1 VKPTVRIL
9 RGEEAIRP
17 ELGRLRDLA
26 VASGSTF
33 LFNRPEVPLLW
44 FKHFGGKDGADFGA
58 RRGRNFYGARTR
70 VEEILYA
77 VAEGPDGRACGMA
90 ALAASEVTLKTNA
103 PPLRLLSFC
112 ADSVIL
118 FYQDLVAL
126 PDGREA
132 TVEALADALAGL
144 GEREGRLLFLGHIP
158 EDSPNLPALQAWAAR
173 RVGAGRA
180 GGLAENRF
188 RGGVYPWSAHK
199 LAMALRG
206 AVKPAAETP
215 GPKAPPASE
224 AGAAKAGKSDAVA
237 PGEGAQKAA
246 AAASVDPEI
255 AARLEAL
262 AAKLEAQGPAL
273 LGFAA
278 TRIGLEKELAAA
290 VEVLRALPDAAE
302 SLAAI
307 AACLAGDRIQYPYLD
322 LPSEPEAY
330 LESLSSSRRY
340 YFRRYLKKYS
350 EAGAAFEKRT
360 PDRVTDE
367 DIETYL
373 TLHLE
378 RWGGDS
384 VAVNEATLPFHRELC
399 RFAAD
404 AGILTLFFA
413 TYQGRRLVAHVC
425 LDIGKRRE
433 YFFSGRTQGSEE
445 LRAGKLMVM
454 HTILDAIT
462 SGFSIYDFGYGGD
475 EYKADFTKAQRTAR
489 SVFLAPGAEMP
500 ELDRLFPK
508 YECFR
513 LL

>member
-1 VKPTVRIL
+1 MKPTVRIL
-9 RGEEAIRP
+9 RGEAAIRP
-17 ELGRLRDLA
+17 ELDRLRALA
-26 VASGSTF
+26 DASGSTF

-44 FKHFGGKDGADFGA
+44 FKHFGGKDGADFGT
-58 RRGRNFYGARTR
+58 RRGRNFYGTRTR

-77 VAEGPDGRACGMA
+77 IAEGPDGRACGMA

-103 PPLRLLSFC
+103 PPLKLLSFC

-118 FYQDLVAL
+118 FYQDFLSL
-126 PDGREA
+126 PEGREA
-132 TVEALADALAGL
+132 TVEALADALAEL
-144 GEREGRLLFLGHIP
+144 GTREGRALFLGHIP
-158 EDSPNLPALQAWAAR
+158 EDSPNLPALRAWAAR
-173 RVGAGRA
+173 QKAAGRA

-199 LAMALRG
+199 IAAALRS
-206 AVKPAAETP
+206 AVKP
-215 GPKAPPASE
+215 PADPD
-224 AGAAKAGKSDAVA
+224 AAKAGKPAAIA

-246 AAASVDPEI
+246 AAGAPGAGAAAVPVDAEM
-255 AARLEAL
+255 AARMEAL
-262 AAKLEAQGPAL
+262 AAKLDAQGPAL

-290 VEVLRALPDAAE
+290 VETLRGLPAAAE

-307 AACLAGDRIQYPYLD
+307 AHCLDGDRIQYPYLN
-322 LPSEPEAY
+322 LPADPEAY

-350 EAGAAFEKRT
+350 EAGAAFEKLL
-360 PDRVTDE
+360 PERVTDA

-384 VAVNEATLPFHRELC
+384 VAVNDATLPFHRELC

-413 TYQGRRLVAHVC
+413 THQGRRLVAHVC

-433 YFFSGRTQGSEE
+433 YFFSGRTQGSED

-454 HTILDAIT
+454 HTILDAIA

-489 SVFLAPGAEMP
+489 SIFLAPGP
-500 ELDRLFPK
+500 ELPDLDRLFPK

>member
-9 RGEEAIRP
+9 RGEAAIRP
-17 ELGRLRDLA
+17 ELDRLRALA
-26 VASGSTF
+26 DASGSTF

-44 FKHFGGKDGADFGA
+44 FKHFGGKDGADFGT

-77 VAEGPDGRACGMA
+77 IAEGPDGRACGMA
-90 ALAASEVTLKTNA
+90 ALAASEVTLKANA

-118 FYQDLVAL
+118 FYQDLVTL
-126 PDGREA
+126 PEGREA
-132 TVEALADALAGL
+132 TVEALAEAMAEL
-144 GEREGRLLFLGHIP
+144 GEREARVLFLGHIP
-158 EDSPNLPALQAWAAR
+158 EDSPNLPALEAWASR
-173 RVGAGRA
+173 RKAAGRA

-199 LAMALRG
+199 IAAALRA
-206 AVKPAAETP
+206 AVKPPHENDT
-215 GPKAPPASE
+215 
-224 AGAAKAGKSDAVA
+224 AKAGKPGAAVA
-237 PGEGAQKAA
+237 GPAA
-246 AAASVDPEI
+246 AVDPETT
-255 AARLEAL
+255 ASMEAL
-262 AAKLEAQGPAL
+262 AAKLDAQGPAL

-278 TRIGLEKELAAA
+278 TRIGLEKDLSVAMETLRSLPAAG
-290 VEVLRALPDAAE
+290 E

-307 AACLAGDRIQYPYLD
+307 ALCLEGDRIQYPYLN
-322 LPSEPEAY
+322 LPSDPEAY

-350 EAGAAFEKRT
+350 EAGAAFEKLS
-360 PDRVTDE
+360 PDRVTDA
-367 DIETYL
+367 DIENYL
-373 TLHLE
+373 ALHLE

-384 VAVNEATLPFHRELC
+384 VAVNDATLPFHRELC

-413 TYQGRRLVAHVC
+413 THQGRRLVAHVC

-454 HTILDAIT
+454 HTILDAIS
-462 SGFSIYDFGYGGD
+462 SGFSVYDFGYGGD
-475 EYKADFTKAQRTAR
+475 EYKADFTKVQRTAR
-489 SVFLAPGAEMP
+489 SIFLAPGAEMP
-500 ELDRLFPK
+500 DLDRLFPK